1 MVQKSKSNAVFDFTR
16 NVKQQAFFE
25 QVMLA
30 VAGKSLNRY
39 FFYGGAIRGGKTAVC
54 IATLYILAKKY
65 PNSRWHIIRDSFT
78 TLEGT
83 TIPSFEKFFPSGS
96 KSIKRY
102 SRNPSNYF
110 VEFVNGSKIFFV
122 SESLNHD
129 KDLTWMLGLETNGIM
144 LEQVESL
151 SEKCWEKALER
162 CGSWYIDPMPPGL
175 ILATFNPT
183 LTWIKAK
190 IYDKYAKGEL
200 KSPYFYINALPSDNP
215 MVTED
220 QWNAW
225 KQMDE
230 VSYARF
236 VEGDWSAFAV
246 DKPFLYSFK
255 YGKHVSRENYIPNPH
270 LNIIISFDFNKD
282 PMTCSIGQKLDIRTL
297 VVFDTIKLPNS
308 STPELCDQILVR
320 YPQFKFKIDVTGDST
335 GANRSPLVVGDINHY
350 IIIKAKLSLSDH
362 NLKVQTKNKDLDA
375 SRLLCNSILQNADVT
390 VTENCLGL
398 INDLTSTQVDNE
410 GKIVKTKENGRHEF
424 DNFRY
429 MLEACFP
436 DFLDKPH
443 LYAKK

>member
-1 MVQKSKSNAVFDFTR
+1 MELKSKSKAVFDFTK
-16 NVKQQAFFE
+16 NAKQQTFFE
-25 QVMLA
+25 AVMRA
-30 VAGKSLNRY
+30 VAGKSLFRY

-78 TLEGT
+78 TLEAT
-83 TIPSFEKFFPSGS
+83 TIPSFEKFFPAGS
-96 KSIKRY
+96 KSIKKY

-122 SESLNHD
+122 SESLNSD

-200 KSPYFYINALPSDNP
+200 KSPYFYINALPTDNP
-215 MVTED
+215 MVTDD

-225 KQMDE
+225 NQMDE

-236 VEGDWSAFAV
+236 VKGDWSAFAV
-246 DKPFLYSFK
+246 DKPFLYSFS
-255 YGKHVSRENYIPNPH
+255 YAKHVKAIEYTPNPH

-282 PMTCSIGQKLDIRTL
+282 PMTCSIGQRLDVRTL
-297 VVFDTIKLPNS
+297 IVFDRFKLPNS
-308 STPELCDQILVR
+308 STPQLCDHIMAK
-320 YPQFKFKIDVTGDST
+320 YPHFKFKMDVTGDST
-335 GANRSPLVVGDINHY
+335 GSNRSPMVVGEVNHY
-350 IIIKAKLSLSDH
+350 TIIKHKLFLRDD

-375 SRLLCNSILQNADVT
+375 SRLLCNSILQNAEII
-390 VTENCLGL
+390 VTENCTEL

-410 GKIVKTKENGRHEF
+410 GKIVKTKDNGRHEF

-429 MLEACFP
+429 LLEAEFP
-436 DFLDKPH
+436 DFLTNPH
-443 LYAKK
+443 KYIKK